1 MRRFPLFGG
10 VFWDAASDEML
21 ADGGCLFY
29 GVARHFVEAGTPK
42 RSPVAHL
49 NALP

>member
-1 MRRFPLFGG
+1 M
-10 VFWDAASDEML
+10 VVAYST
-21 ADGGCLFY
+21 
-29 GVARHFVEAGTPK
+29 GVAGHFVEAGTPK